1 MDATEVIVAP
11 ESTGPEVD
19 YSNVTNEMFT
29 STASSEPTV
38 ETPEKPEVIDEH
50 PVKAE
55 APQVEE
61 KVEEAPKAEMKNL
74 AAPKVEEAPK
84 AEVQPEKPGKADKRD
99 YTGFTEQEIKV
110 LKKVPNEVFNWAKQT
125 VLQQREEL
133 NKVKEDLNLRSQEQT
148 FLAPDAYTLSPEYKA
163 ITNVHDNLDTEV
175 DYWREQLKRAE
186 QGKSVHKLTAETSDM
201 TQPMKYKVGAAMA
214 KEEARA
220 YALEQLTVA
229 RARLEQVTTQKEGF
243 KDYFT
248 QQHQTFTQTAAKA
261 ASQYF
266 PELDT
271 PTKEQKTELDAI
283 RHSLGPHGRGFS
295 GELMTRLTYV
305 LKQAIDQNN
314 SLKAEIAKSKKQ
326 IETVSRTDRMRFST
340 PKAPAADAGES
351 DDIYAGVTNDM
362 FRLS

>member
-1 MDATEVIVAP
+1 MDATEVIVP

-29 STASSEPTV
+29 STAAAEPPAPKV
-38 ETPEKPEVIDEH
+38 ETEEKPEVIDTN
-50 PVKAE
+50 PIKAE
-55 APQVEE
+55 EKSEEVEQ
-61 KVEEAPKAEMKNL
+61 KVEMKNL
-74 AAPKVEEAPK
+74 AQPKPDEAP
-84 AEVQPEKPGKADKRD
+84 VQEKPSKADKRD
-99 YTGFTEQEIKV
+99 YTGFTDQEVKV

-133 NKVKEDLNLRSQEQT
+133 NKIKEDMNLRSQEQT
-148 FLAPDAYTLSPEYKA
+148 FVSPDAYTLSPEYKA
-163 ITNVHDNLDTEV
+163 ISNVHENLDTEV

-186 QGKSVHKLTAETSDM
+186 QGKSVHKLTAETADM

-229 RARLEQVTTQKEGF
+229 RARLEQVSTQKEGF
-243 KDYFT
+243 KDYFA
-248 QQHQTFTQTAAKA
+248 QQHRSFNETASKA
-261 ASQYF
+261 ANQYF

-271 PTKEQKTELDAI
+271 PSKEQKTELDAI

-305 LKQAIDQNN
+305 LKQAVDQNN
-314 SLKAEIAKSKKQ
+314 ALKAEITKSKKQ

-340 PKAPAADAGES
+340 PKAPAAEAGDS

-362 FRLS
+362 FRQ